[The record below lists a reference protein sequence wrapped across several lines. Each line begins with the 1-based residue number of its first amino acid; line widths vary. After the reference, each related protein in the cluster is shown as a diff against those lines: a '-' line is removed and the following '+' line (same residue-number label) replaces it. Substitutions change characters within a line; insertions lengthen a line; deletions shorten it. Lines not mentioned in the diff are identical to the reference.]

1 MKSLFFGEFK
11 TIIKKAKIEYIKKFL
26 VSLALRGILLA
37 IPLLFSTSINYI
49 TKNDF
54 NNALIFFII
63 SIACHGLYR
72 GLEIYNQ
79 VAYYKLYN
87 KIFAHYNNIALSKTK
102 DNSMFSLS
110 RFSPGQYS
118 NMVVTDV
125 DIISGFLSTLVIRV
139 VQMIELIIIFG
150 YFYFL
155 NNYIFMSAIIISLIL
170 FIIALKSGQGVQI
183 HNEKRK
189 RELDKVVSSTYD
201 YFGGIKEVKSF
212 NIFSKIGEKLEIKRD
227 NYLEA
232 NARYNIVFQR
242 NNILILFIFEVFRIL
257 SIIYL
262 AYISNSGAAV
272 VGTLLIIY
280 NYYQKIIDNF
290 SIILTLNVE
299 YRNVKVSI
307 QRFDKIR
314 EYSKIAEN
322 KEMEGIDIKGDITFK
337 NILYGFR
344 DNPILDN
351 VSFKIPKNSITVL
364 NGDNETAELG
374 VFDLLLKLN
383 RQHEGSIKIDDIDIN
398 MINDD
403 YYYDLISCVK
413 REAWLFDL
421 SIKENMTMINPNF
434 DKIVELFEV
443 LDIDSDINGL
453 DKKYDTVLNENTSL
467 STSTRKMLI
476 IARALLKD
484 SKIIMLD
491 DIINLLDKKHERK
504 LLDYLMSKKE
514 DHTIL
519 IMSNSKRI
527 IDRADQVLNIDKLKE
542 WYY

>member
-434 DKIVELFEV
+434 DKIVELFDV

-542 WYY
+542 

>member
-542 WYY
+542 

>member
-322 KEMEGIDIKGDITFK
+322 KEKEGIDIKGDITFK

-542 WYY
+542 